1 MNQGVMCML
10 DAIISYK
17 SYKSRAEK
25 QSFFMRQLA
34 VMLGAGIE
42 ASEALE
48 ILNEIKKEQKLKW
61 FEYLTKYP
69 LYKKKGSESIFE
81 KSPGWFKNLLANIA
95 AKGVVGKDV
104 TEIMHHI
111 ADEQEN
117 MENMKR
123 RVTSVMTYPILM
135 LCVAAMILSVI
146 LVFVIPTF
154 NEMFNS
160 FGTDLPGPTR
170 DLIKYANF
178 LTKNIFWIFL
188 AMAVIGKLMRTKVVR
203 DVVLFIISLTGLG
216 DLINTFS
223 IIIFSRCLSIML
235 YLKAPLDQALE
246 AAVKA
251 VPNFIHARKFSAAV
265 SRIKDSSSLAE
276 ALESTGF
283 YSPVT
288 IRILKAGEKSGS
300 IEVTLKEL
308 ARYQEKDL
316 EAHFEAAIKTVGII
330 TLLSLSIIIGYI
342 VIALY
347 LPIFKMGGIL
357 G

>member
-1 MNQGVMCML
+1 ML

-25 QSFFMRQLA
+25 QSFFIRQLA
-34 VMLGAGIE
+34 VMLGAGID

-48 ILNEIKKEQKLKW
+48 ILNESKKEQKLKW
-61 FEYLTKYP
+61 FEYLTKYQ

-81 KSPGWFKNLLANIA
+81 KSPEWFKNLLAYIVAN
-95 AKGVVGKDV
+95 GVVGKDV
-104 TEIMHHI
+104 TEIIHHI

-123 RVTSVMTYPILM
+123 RVTSVMTYPIFV
-135 LCVAAMILSVI
+135 LCVAAMILGMI
-146 LVFVIPTF
+146 IVFVIPTF
-154 NEMFNS
+154 VEMFNS

-170 DLIKYANF
+170 DLIKYAMF

-188 AMAVIGKLMRTKVVR
+188 VIAVIFQLMRTKVVR
-203 DVVLFIISLTGLG
+203 DVVLFIISLTEPG
-216 DLINTFS
+216 DMITTFS

-246 AAVKA
+246 TAVNA
-251 VPNFIHARKFSAAV
+251 VPNFIHARKFRTAV
-265 SRIKDSSSLAE
+265 SRINDSSSLAE

-316 EAHFEAAIKTVGII
+316 EAHFEVAIKTLGISA
-330 TLLSLSIIIGYI
+330 LLGLSIIIGFI

-347 LPIFKMGGIL
+347 LPIFQMGGIL

>member
-1 MNQGVMCML
+1 MCML

-25 QSFFMRQLA
+25 QSFFIRQLA
-34 VMLGAGIE
+34 VMLGAGID

-48 ILNEIKKEQKLKW
+48 ILNESKKEQKLKW
-61 FEYLTKYP
+61 FEYLTKYQ

-81 KSPGWFKNLLANIA
+81 KSPEWFKNLLAYIVAN
-95 AKGVVGKDV
+95 GVVGKDV
-104 TEIMHHI
+104 TEIIHHI

-123 RVTSVMTYPILM
+123 RVTSVMTYPIIV
-135 LCVAAMILSVI
+135 LCVVAMILGMI
-146 LVFVIPTF
+146 FVFVIPTF
-154 NEMFNS
+154 VEMFNS

-170 DLIKYANF
+170 ALIKYAMF
-178 LTKNIFWIFL
+178 LTKNIIWILL

-216 DLINTFS
+216 DMINTFY

-246 AAVKA
+246 TAVNA
-251 VPNFIHARKFSAAV
+251 VPNFIHARMFSAAV
-265 SRIKDSSSLAE
+265 SRINDSSSLAE

-300 IEVTLKEL
+300 IEMTLKEL
-308 ARYQEKDL
+308 ARYQDKDL
-316 EAHFEAAIKTVGII
+316 EDHIEAFIKIMGIYA
-330 TLLSLSIIIGYI
+330 LLLMSIIMGGI